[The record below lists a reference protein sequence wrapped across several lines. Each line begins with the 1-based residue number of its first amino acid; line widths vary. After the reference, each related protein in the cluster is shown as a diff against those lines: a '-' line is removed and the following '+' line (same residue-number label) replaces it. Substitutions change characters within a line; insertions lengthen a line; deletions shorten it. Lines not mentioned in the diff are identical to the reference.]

1 MYADI
6 TTDARS
12 HSPFARC
19 SLTNDWRKTSLGTRR
34 DKILAERGGA
44 IQVHALAAE
53 VCLVNDIDGQV
64 AAGAGPKSNGT
75 GEICII

>member
-1 MYADI
+1 M
-6 TTDARS
+6 
-12 HSPFARC
+12 
-19 SLTNDWRKTSLGTRR
+19 
-34 DKILAERGGA
+34 AEMGGA